1 MRDAFGSTFMFKLII
16 VFIVFYVSFMTIAV
30 GYAKVFKIKNEVINF
45 LEQYQVDTDSVSD
58 WNNVVI
64 GKIDPY
70 LDRSAYRRGDN
81 NTVKG
86 DCSSKGGK
94 MSSNGVCIVKNN
106 LKIKNKTDN
115 NILRDDLSLSLLPMV
130 KFNLKNF
137 NLILFYFWNY
147 DILIFLIRTFHEF
160 HSC

>member
-106 LKIKNKTDN
+106 LSKNSAYYKVVVYLV
-115 NILRDDLSLSLLPMV
+115 ISFPL
-130 KFNLKNF
+130 FNSDFVIPISGETTTIYLK
-137 NLILFYFWNY
+137 
-147 DILIFLIRTFHEF
+147 
-160 HSC
+160 

>member
-16 VFIVFYVSFMTIAV
+16 VFIVFYVSFMTSAV

-106 LKIKNKTDN
+106 LSKNSAYYKVVVYLV
-115 NILRDDLSLSLLPMV
+115 ISFPL
-130 KFNLKNF
+130 FNSDFVIPISGETTTIYLK
-137 NLILFYFWNY
+137 
-147 DILIFLIRTFHEF
+147 
-160 HSC
+160 